1 MNEALHSIAYKDSQG
16 FITGHFTAMAGPCEV
31 IIETSDH
38 ALAEQVTQAVANEAW
53 RIESTYSRYRTDNII
68 YRINNADGEPV
79 EVDPETSRLLDFAD
93 LCFEV
98 SDGMFDITSGVLGK
112 IWKFDGSS
120 NVPDQKAIDKLLPK
134 IGWDKVSW
142 SKPRLQMPAG
152 MALDFGGI
160 GKEYAVDSAA
170 QLARQITELPILI
183 NFGGDIVATSPPNS
197 REHWLIGIE
206 PLALG
211 QNTVPP
217 QVALK
222 HGGVATSGDSKRYL
236 VHKGKV
242 LSHVLNPKTGWPV
255 ANAPASV
262 TVLSSNCTQAGM
274 LSTLAMLQGADAE
287 DFLQSHEVEHWIQ
300 RR

>member
-31 IIETSDH
+31 IIETTDQ
-38 ALAEQVTQAVANEAW
+38 ALAQKVTQAVADEAW
-53 RIESTYSRYRTDNII
+53 RIERTFSRYRSDNII
-68 YRINNADGEPV
+68 YQINNANGAV
-79 EVDPETSRLLDFAD
+79 IEVDEETARLLDFAD

-112 IWKFDGSS
+112 IWQFNGSS
-120 NVPDQKAIDKLLPK
+120 NVPSQKAIAKLLPK
-134 IGWDKVSW
+134 IGWNQVSW
-142 SKPRLQMPAG
+142 SNPTLQMPAG

-170 QLARQITELPILI
+170 TLARAITDCAVLI
-183 NFGGDIVATSPPNS
+183 NFGGDIVATAPPIS
-197 REHWLIGIE
+197 RQQWLIGIE

-211 QNTVPP
+211 QNNIPP
-217 QVALK
+217 KVALK
-222 HGGVATSGDSKRYL
+222 HGGVATSGDSKRFLQY
-236 VHKGKV
+236 KGKV

-255 ANAPASV
+255 NDAPASV
-262 TVLSSNCTQAGM
+262 TVLANNCTQAGM
-274 LSTLAMLQGADAE
+274 LSTLAMLQGQGAE
-287 DFLQSHEVEHWIQ
+287 EFLESQQVEHWIQ

>member
-1 MNEALHSIAYKDSQG
+1 MNEALHSIAYKQSQG
-16 FITGHFTAMAGPCEV
+16 FTTGHFTAMAGPCEV
-31 IIETSDH
+31 IIETTDQ
-38 ALAEQVTQAVANEAW
+38 ALAHNVTQAVADEAW
-53 RIESTYSRYRTDNII
+53 RIESTFSRYRSDNII
-68 YRINNADGEPV
+68 YQINNADGQSI
-79 EVDPETSRLLDFAD
+79 EVDEETARLLDFAD

-120 NVPDQKAIDKLLPK
+120 NVPSQKAIAKLLPK
-134 IGWDKVSW
+134 IGWNQVSW
-142 SKPRLQMPAG
+142 SNPTLQMPAG

-170 QLARQITELPILI
+170 TLARVRTDCPVLI
-183 NFGGDIVATSPPNS
+183 NFGGDIVATASPVS

-211 QNTVPP
+211 QNKIPP
-217 QVALK
+217 KVALK
-222 HGGVATSGDSKRYL
+222 HGGVATSGDSKRFLQY
-236 VHKGKV
+236 KGKV

-255 ANAPASV
+255 NDAPASV
-262 TVLSSNCTQAGM
+262 TVLANNCTQAGM
-274 LSTLAMLQGADAE
+274 LSTLAMLQGQGAE
-287 DFLQSHEVEHWIQ
+287 EFLAAQEVEHWIQ

>member
-16 FITGHFTAMAGPCEV
+16 FVTGHFTAMAGPCEV
-31 IIETSDH
+31 IIETSDQE
-38 ALAEQVTQAVANEAW
+38 LAEKVTKAIADEAW
-53 RIESTYSRYRTDNII
+53 RIESTFSRYRADNII

-79 EVDPETSRLLDFAD
+79 EVDAETARLLDFAD

-98 SDGMFDITSGVLGK
+98 SDGMFDITSGLLGK

-120 NVPDQKAIDKLLPK
+120 NIPDQKDIDRLLPK
-134 IGWDKVSW
+134 IGWEKVSW
-142 SKPRLQMPAG
+142 SNPMLQMPAG

-183 NFGGDIVATSPPNS
+183 NFGGDIVATAPPAS
-197 REHWLIGIE
+197 RQHWLIGIE

-211 QNTVPP
+211 QNSVPP

-222 HGGVATSGDSKRYL
+222 HGGVATSGDSKRFL
-236 VHKGKV
+236 QHKGRV

-255 ANAPASV
+255 ADAPASV
-262 TVLSSNCTQAGM
+262 TVLANNCTQAGM
-274 LSTLAMLQGADAE
+274 LSTLAMLQGPGAE
-287 DFLQSHEVEHWIQ
+287 EFLATQEVEHWIQ

>member
-1 MNEALHSIAYKDSQG
+1 MNEALHSIAYKNSQG
-16 FITGHFTAMAGPCEV
+16 FVTGDFTAMAGPCEV

-38 ALAEQVTQAVANEAW
+38 DLAERVTQTVANEAW
-53 RIESTYSRYRTDNII
+53 RIESTFSRYRTDNII
-68 YRINNADGEPV
+68 YRINNADGKPV
-79 EVDPETSRLLDFAD
+79 EVDTETARLLDFAD

-120 NVPDQKAIDKLLPK
+120 NVPAQKEINKLLPK
-134 IGWDKVSW
+134 IGWNKVSW
-142 SKPRLQMPAG
+142 ANPKLQMPAG

-170 QLARQITELPILI
+170 TLTRAITDSPVLI
-183 NFGGDIVATSPPNS
+183 NFGGDIVATAPPAS

-211 QNTVPP
+211 QNKIPP
-217 QVALK
+217 KVALK
-222 HGGVATSGDSKRYL
+222 HGGVATSGDSKRFLQY
-236 VHKGKV
+236 KGKV

-255 ANAPASV
+255 TDAPASV
-262 TVLSSNCTQAGM
+262 TVLANNCTQAGM
-274 LSTLAMLQGADAE
+274 LSTLAMLQGQGAE
-287 DFLQSHEVEHWIQ
+287 EFLESQQVEHWIQ

>member
-53 RIESTYSRYRTDNII
+53 RIESTFSRYRSDNII
-68 YRINNADGEPV
+68 YQINNANGAV
-79 EVDPETSRLLDFAD
+79 IEVDEETARLLDFAD

-120 NVPDQKAIDKLLPK
+120 NVPAQKEINKLLPK
-134 IGWDKVSW
+134 IGWNKVSW
-142 SKPRLQMPAG
+142 ANPKLQMPAG

-170 QLARQITELPILI
+170 ALARAITDCPVLI
-183 NFGGDIVATSPPNS
+183 NFGGDIVATASPVS

-211 QNTVPP
+211 QNKIPP
-217 QVALK
+217 KVALK
-222 HGGVATSGDSKRYL
+222 HGGVATSGDSKRFLQY
-236 VHKGKV
+236 KGKV
-242 LSHVLNPKTGWPV
+242 LSHVLNPKTGRPV
-255 ANAPASV
+255 NDAPASV
-262 TVLSSNCTQAGM
+262 TVLANNCTQAGM
-274 LSTLAMLQGADAE
+274 LSTLAMLQGQGAE
-287 DFLQSHEVEHWIQ
+287 EFLESQQVEHWIQ